1 MFTHVYENA
10 KTPAEIEQITA
21 TVLEAI
27 KTGEIKLEDISLRD
41 VAEATLGAEGIRKLA
56 NANNES
62 SFVSVQESVAPV
74 NLSAFTNITG
84 QMVYQGVYQ
93 AYSAP
98 EFIGEQL
105 VTTETSR
112 EDNTRIP
119 GLAEI
124 NEDAIEV
131 EEGGEYPDVKFGE
144 DWIDVPQ
151 SKKRGLKIGITR
163 EMVFFDRTG
172 QVMDMSR
179 SVGETLGL
187 NKERR
192 IIDLVI
198 GATNT
203 YKRKGVT
210 RNTYVSAVDDPTDPR
225 INEITEALT
234 DWTSIDKVMQT
245 FEAMSNDATGDAKR
259 PIMVTP
265 RVILCTAAKI
275 ATVRS
280 ILNST
285 EISTSTNTA
294 GTQTIHSNPVAGMV
308 QPVTSPWLKRRLV
321 AAGVVSATADT
332 YWYMGDPKR
341 AFRYRT
347 LFPLQVLSAQ
357 HDKDAFERD
366 VVAQFRADE
375 RGVAYVYAP
384 WYVVNAH
391 E

>member
-10 KTPAEIEQITA
+10 KTPAQVEEITDK
-21 TVLEAI
+21 VLEAI
-27 KTGEIKLEDISLRD
+27 KTGEIKLEDISIRD
-41 VAEATLGAEGIRKLA
+41 VAEATLGVEGMRQLSH
-56 NANNES
+56 ANNES
-62 SFVSVQESVAPV
+62 SFVAVKESVAPV

-93 AYSAP
+93 SYSAP
-98 EFIGEQL
+98 EFIGDQL
-105 VTTETSR
+105 VTSETSR

-172 QVMDMSR
+172 MVLEMAR
-179 SVGETLGL
+179 TVGETLGL

-198 GATNT
+198 GVTNT
-203 YKRKGVT
+203 FKRKGVT
-210 RNTYVSAVDDPTDPR
+210 RDTYVSAAEDAADPR
-225 INEITEALT
+225 INEITKALT
-234 DWTSIDKVMQT
+234 DWTSIDAVMQA
-245 FEAMSNDATGDAKR
+245 FEAMSNDATGNAKR
-259 PIMVTP
+259 PIMITP
-265 RVILCTAAKI
+265 KVILCTAFKI

-285 EISTSTNTA
+285 EVRTSTA
-294 GTQTIHSNPVAGMV
+294 SAATQTIHANPVVGMV
-308 QPVTSPWLKRRLV
+308 QPLTSPWLKRRLV
-321 AAGVVSATADT
+321 AAGISATDADK
-332 YWYMGDPKR
+332 YWWMGDPKR

-375 RGVAYVYAP
+375 RGVPYVYAP